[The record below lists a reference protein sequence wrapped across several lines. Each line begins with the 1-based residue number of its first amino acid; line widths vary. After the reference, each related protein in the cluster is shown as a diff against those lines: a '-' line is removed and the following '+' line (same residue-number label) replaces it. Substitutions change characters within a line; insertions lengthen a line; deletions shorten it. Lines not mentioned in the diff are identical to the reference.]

1 MNWKDNPKEFA
12 DEISNCVGYIREEFE
27 ANFNKVKELDRQ
39 TQDILHSLEIENL
52 SYHEKARLA
61 IKLEE
66 IRKLRRMHKDVVEQ
80 FQSMNNFF
88 NGQNTIKTL
97 KLFADEL
104 RRIQRLNEN
113 RPNRTYRKR
122 SKES

>member
-12 DEISNCVGYIREEFE
+12 DEIANCVGYIREEFE
-27 ANFNKVKELDRQ
+27 VNLNRVKELDRQ

-52 SYHEKARLA
+52 SYHEKAKLA
-61 IKLEE
+61 MKLEE
-66 IRKLRRMHKDVVEQ
+66 IRKERRIHKDVVEQ
-80 FQSMNNFF
+80 FQSMSNFF

-97 KLFADEL
+97 KLFAEEL
-104 RRIQRLNEN
+104 RRMQRLNES
-113 RPNRTYRKR
+113 RPKRTYKKR